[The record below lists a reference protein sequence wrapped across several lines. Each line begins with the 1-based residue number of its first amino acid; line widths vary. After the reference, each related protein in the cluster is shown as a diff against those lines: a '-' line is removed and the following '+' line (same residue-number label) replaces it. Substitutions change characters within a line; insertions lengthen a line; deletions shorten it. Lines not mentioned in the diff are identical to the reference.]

1 MQFLPQIVMFEGSKH
16 VKLIVVRWLYQR
28 NWRSG
33 YLEIWSKLRVM
44 ATIETEM
51 RLITAAKNLR
61 NIL

>member
-1 MQFLPQIVMFEGSKH
+1 MMFEGLKH
-16 VKLIVVRWLYQR
+16 VKLVVVGWLYQR